1 MSEGKT
7 HTYVLFVD
15 LTFAC
20 FSASYSY
27 TANDRKLGLRH
38 KAVCYVLLPC
48 GMYMCFSIPPHTI
61 DLYYHRFHSP
71 YKLYHIYQVSLISF
85 DIILSLRS
93 FISVMP
99 DLNC

>member
-1 MSEGKT
+1 MSEDKK

-20 FSASYSY
+20 FFAYSY

-48 GMYMCFSIPPHTI
+48 GMYRCFSVPPRTI
-61 DLYYHRFHSP
+61 DLYNHRFHSR
-71 YKLYHIYQVSLISF
+71 YK
-85 DIILSLRS
+85 
-93 FISVMP
+93 
-99 DLNC
+99 